1 MPKIAIVGTGL
12 MGTSLALALKN
23 SSLLNLEV
31 VGTDSSGGVRGAA
44 QKSGAFNRMESRL
57 LNAVENADIV
67 VLATPILAMKEL
79 MEVMAS
85 YLPEGCVVTDVGS
98 SKKVVLE
105 WADQY
110 LPENVHF
117 IGGHPMAGK
126 ETPGPENADASMFK
140 GRTYC
145 IIPSPRAGER
155 AAAEISTMVEAIE
168 ATPFFIGAD
177 EHDSFVAAASH
188 LPFLL
193 SVALVGCTTS
203 SANWDDIARV
213 ASTGF
218 GDLTRLASGDAIM
231 HRDIC
236 VSNPESIVSWI
247 DSFIRELYRIRQL
260 MADSDDVDTQA
271 ILDLF
276 INARD
281 ERGKWLAGQYGPSA
295 RQYNPHSELPTFAQ
309 SMGDMFVGRRLLDAQ
324 RRLFRGG
331 SREDE
336 RRR

>member
-23 SSLLNLEV
+23 SSLLNLEI

-57 LNAVENADIV
+57 LNAVEDADIV

-79 MEVMAS
+79 MEVLS
-85 YLPEGCVVTDVGS
+85 SHLPEGCVVTDVGS

-105 WADQY
+105 WADQH
-110 LPENVHF
+110 LPESVNFV
-117 IGGHPMAGK
+117 GGHPMAGK
-126 ETPGPENADASMFK
+126 ETAGPENADPNLFK

-145 IIPSPRAGER
+145 VIPSTRASER
-155 AAAEISTMVEAIE
+155 AAAEITTMVEAIE
-168 ATPFFIGAD
+168 ATPFYIGAD

-193 SVALVGCTTS
+193 SVALIGCTS
-203 SANWDDIARV
+203 GSANWDDIGRV

-218 GDLTRLASGDAIM
+218 GDLTRLASGDPVM

-236 VSNPESIVSWI
+236 VSNPEPIVAWL
-247 DSFIRELYRIRQL
+247 DSFIRELYGIRQL
-260 MADSDDVDTQA
+260 LADSENLDSQA

-276 INARD
+276 IKASNERAR
-281 ERGKWLAGQYGPSA
+281 WLAGDYGASA

-309 SMGDMFVGRRLLDAQ
+309 SMGDMFVGRRLFDAQ
-324 RRLFRGG
+324 RRLFRG
-331 SREDE
+331 SRDDD